1 MTPLLFELSA
11 APGLPAGLA
20 ERLPCEI
27 GNLSRRQFP
36 DGESYLRFDTP
47 VEGRDVI
54 LLCTLDRPDPKLAPL
69 LFAARAARE
78 NGARSIGL
86 VSPYLAYMRQDTE
99 FHPGEVVTSR
109 LYAQLVSEQF
119 DWLVTIDPHLHRYPA
134 LDAIYAIPAVA
145 ATATDAIADWIRDNV
160 IDPVIVGPD
169 EESRQWVDRIAGRA
183 RARSIVLTK
192 ERSGDYSVTIDPAAL
207 KDLGSGTPVLVDDI
221 ASSARTLIEAAR
233 LVKRS
238 GREATVCA
246 VVHAIFAGDS
256 YERLQLASVPRVV
269 STNSVAH
276 QSNAIDVSDIL
287 AAAIRE
293 ALGAT
298 RATPAV
304 EEHSASSS
312 SPVNSPEP

>member
-11 APGLPAGLA
+11 APGLAAGVA
-20 ERLPCEI
+20 QRLPCDL
-27 GNLSRRQFP
+27 GDLSTRRFP
-36 DGESYLRFDTP
+36 DGESFLRFDTP

-78 NGARSIGL
+78 HGGRSIGL
-86 VSPYLAYMRQDTE
+86 VAPYLAYMRQDTQ

-109 LYAQLVSEQF
+109 LFARLISEQF
-119 DWLVTIDPHLHRYPA
+119 DWLVTIDPHLHRYRT
-134 LDAIYAIPAVA
+134 LDAIYTIPSVA

-160 IDPVIVGPD
+160 NDPVIIGPD
-169 EESRQWVDRIAGRA
+169 EESRQWADRIAGRA
-183 RARSIVLTK
+183 QARSAVLTK
-192 ERSGDYSVTIDPAAL
+192 ERSGDFSVSIDAAAL
-207 KDLGSGTPVLVDDI
+207 RNLGSGTPVLIDDI
-221 ASSARTLIEAAR
+221 ASSARTLIEAAE

-238 GREATVCA
+238 GRQAPVCA

-256 YERLQLASVPRVV
+256 HERLQKVGVPRVV

-276 QSNAIDVSDIL
+276 ESNAVDVSDIL

-293 ALGAT
+293 ALGTAG
-298 RATPAV
+298 ATPV
-304 EEHSASSS
+304 TGEHFPSS
-312 SPVNSPEP
+312 SP